1 MLSKLSGLA
10 SRGRLRPHPRLSAR
24 FGLRA
29 PAEPTLSSGSELA
42 ARTALGRGIV
52 AFGTVWLG
60 GDTEPF
66 RGFVVV
72 DGSGR
77 LDYAGPFG
85 QASVPSGLPVIG
97 GPDAWIGPG
106 VVDAHVHLGFGGSAG
121 SGGSGGFGDIDD
133 CLRRGLV
140 GVRDLGAPPDL
151 ARSWRTGHRSPVGLR
166 PLVTA
171 AGPIVTAPG
180 GYPSRTWGA
189 DGYSAFVR
197 SPGEARHVV
206 QRLAADGADLVK
218 VALEPGDAG
227 WPVLSPPVLA
237 AVVQAAHDAG
247 LAVVAHALR
256 TEMVRR
262 AVDGGVDELVHT
274 PTELLPEQ
282 LVDLI
287 AERGISVTS
296 TLQTFFTAGVGRVA
310 AANAAALYRAGVVL
324 RYGTD
329 LGNDGTL
336 AGVDPRELDRL
347 ADTGLGRLGALR
359 AATTASATA
368 PGMRARTGR
377 LVPGDPAALVVL
389 SGDPI
394 AEPGVWRAPTA
405 VVADGRLLQIASG

>member
-1 MLSKLSGLA
+1 MLSKLSGLPL
-10 SRGRLRPHPRLSAR
+10 RGRLRSHPRRATR
-24 FGLRA
+24 IAQRA
-29 PAEPTLSSGSELA
+29 PADPPSAELA
-42 ARTALGRGIV
+42 ARVALGRGVV

-72 DGSGR
+72 DGHGR

-85 QASVPSGLPVIG
+85 PAPVPTGLPVIG

-106 VVDAHVHLGFGGSAG
+106 VIDAHVHLGFGGI
-121 SGGSGGFGDIDD
+121 GGIDGID
-133 CLRRGLV
+133 GCLRRGLV

-151 ARSWRTGHRSPVGLR
+151 ARSWRTGHRAPVGLH
-166 PLVTA
+166 PIVVA
-171 AGPIVTAPG
+171 AGPILTAPG

-189 DGYSAFVR
+189 AGYAGFVR
-197 SPGEARHVV
+197 SPGDARPVV

-218 VALEPGDAG
+218 VALEPGDAD
-227 WPVLSPPVLA
+227 WPVLSPSVLA
-237 AVVQAAHDAG
+237 AVVHAAHDVG
-247 LAVVAHALR
+247 LPVVAHALR

-274 PTELLPEQ
+274 PTEPLPEP

-296 TLQTFFTAGVGRVA
+296 TLQTFYTAGVGRVA
-310 AANAAALYRAGVVL
+310 AANAAALHRAGVVL

-329 LGNDGTL
+329 LGNDGTV

-359 AATTASATA
+359 AATAAAAGA

-377 LVPGDPAALVVL
+377 LVAGEPAALVVL
-389 SGDPI
+389 SGDPL

-405 VVADGRLLQIASG
+405 VIADGRLLQIAPD